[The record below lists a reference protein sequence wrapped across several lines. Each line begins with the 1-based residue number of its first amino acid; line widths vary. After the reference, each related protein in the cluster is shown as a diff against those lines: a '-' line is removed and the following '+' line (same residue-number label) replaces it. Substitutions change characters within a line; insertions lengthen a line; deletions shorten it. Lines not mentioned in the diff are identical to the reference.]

1 MKKTAVRF
9 VIFLG
14 AVFGTLLNARVS
26 LAEDVYW
33 GGVSFAGWESRDSL
47 FPSVASYLCRGSDCP
62 EGNLDS
68 WALGAVNEAQ
78 FNSFSVSMDY
88 ISGGAIEGVIMTP
101 MITGESFSMVKDITS
116 SKTSFIHVYRVFGS
130 LLFFEFGTGRFIS
143 AKPVV
148 MQFTDTLASPATTEQ
163 KREAFGRLLSSH
175 GDGPNIFSEMFRRAQ
190 DASTIT
196 FSDRYVRV
204 AGADIAPEAIAE
216 LPGVRDIDAWKSQ
229 VAKLFESYI
238 VDATNAPLV
247 PTASGAELTDE
258 FIATFANASTR
269 IKLPENVPF
278 EFSLKLRRLM
288 EISTVDRKQKTLCHA
303 VAITL
308 ILDGPMDR
316 LLEAPLVRTKESC
329 GVVAADKDL
338 DKTYYFTQSL
348 FSLLREA
355 SMNLAAKPDKKFF
368 KRAAPKSKRLDRQFA
383 AAWETALDSGW

>member
-1 MKKTAVRF
+1 MAIKSVLAMV
-9 VIFLG
+9 L
-14 AVFGTLLNARVS
+14 VFSSVVPTSAFAGQ
-26 LAEDVYW
+26 VYW
-33 GGVSFAGWESRDSL
+33 GGVSFAGWESRDL
-47 FPSVASYLCRGSDCP
+47 LYPSVASFLCRGGDCP
-62 EGNLDS
+62 EESLDT
-68 WALGAVNEAQ
+68 WALKAVNEAQ

-101 MITGESFSMVKDITS
+101 MITGESFSMVKDITGN
-116 SKTSFIHVYRVFGS
+116 KTSFIHVYRVFAS
-130 LLFFEFGTGRFIS
+130 LLFFEFGTGRFIN

-148 MQFTDTLASPATTEQ
+148 VQFTDTLASPATAAQ
-163 KREAFGRLLSSH
+163 KREAFGRLLSNQ
-175 GDGPNIFSEMFRRAQ
+175 GGGPNAFTEMFSRAQ
-190 DASTIT
+190 DASAIT

-204 AGADIAPEAIAE
+204 AGADITPEAVAE
-216 LPGVRDIDAWKSQ
+216 LPGVKDIDAWKLQ
-229 VAKLFESYI
+229 VARLFESYI

-247 PTASGAELTDE
+247 PAASGAELTDE
-258 FIATFANASTR
+258 FVATFANAATR
-269 IKLPENVPF
+269 IKLPKTVPF

-288 EISTVDRKQKTLCHA
+288 EISSVDRKQKTLCHA

-355 SMNLAAKPDKKFF
+355 SMNLSAKPDKKFF
-368 KRAAPKSKRLDRQFA
+368 KRAAPKAKKLDKQFA
-383 AAWETALDSGW
+383 AAWKTALHNGW